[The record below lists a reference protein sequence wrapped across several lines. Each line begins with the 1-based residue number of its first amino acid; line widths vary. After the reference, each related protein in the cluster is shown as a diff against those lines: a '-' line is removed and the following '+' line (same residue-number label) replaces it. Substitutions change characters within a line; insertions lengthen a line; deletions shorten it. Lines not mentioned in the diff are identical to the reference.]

1 MALSAFPPQQVC
13 VPPTQLLQLAYDAT
27 TPIGLDSASVFNTY
41 STDNGTL
48 IINNQLTIPTQCNQG
63 VDIVF
68 LVDYT
73 GSMGGSING
82 VKAGIANILSTINAE
97 SSGDFRIGLCI
108 FDETTSSSNSNY
120 GGTSAYTSLP
130 ANQKVIINSGSGK
143 NQHITCLQPMNII
156 GNTSE
161 FQTKLALLNTGNLPL
176 GSGQGTPEPGGLG
189 VNEIVANS
197 IAGSFR
203 SNAIKVII
211 LITDAIPGGF
221 DDATSTTD
229 QTYFNNVLIPLCDT
243 NGVQALIQSS
253 RTFNSGGNYYNNLA
267 LGTTPLGRYDYVSF
281 DTAGSWINTG
291 LIAGI
296 EGLCD
301 ESYIPGCSDA
311 PVGWYYQNN
320 SPYAT
325 YFNGSTFTN
334 SYFFPATYNI
344 VGTPTMGVNENNA
357 TITFTTTTTYVANGT
372 TLYWNFGNTETNASD
387 YIENITSGSF
397 TINNNSGSFTL
408 TTRPDGV
415 TEGVEQLIIA
425 LRTGSTSGTIVDRSN
440 AMNIED
446 TSMTPTATPIPCYEY
461 TSIPFDDQFWVNYI
475 DCNGVAQYYYTQC
488 GSICRHTFCARSITS
503 SSDTVNITGSCT
515 GELTPTSTQS
525 PPPPP
530 TPTPIPPTP
539 TATDIPTGS
548 CQNTWINNNV
558 SSQYG
563 IRWRDPSGTY
573 IVKNFNQLL
582 STSGVW
588 RNGVEG
594 YVVSVCSN
602 EVTEAWDFVTNT
614 IVFLS
619 SDQFERLASGGI
631 CTANNDC
638 MYDAPSPTATAVPP
652 TATPYPTG
660 TPIPPT
666 ATPFPTATPAPSP
679 TSVPNPTATAIP
691 PTATSSG
698 GGAGYTWSWIN
709 GDDSFFLNDAAA
721 GSAGGG
727 TDSLTFGLSG
737 SGSEGRLTPNIV
749 SKGTNYSVSF
759 VYGMFTEGFHRGSV
773 NITSLDTGGN
783 TSLILTDLVLSHPL
797 ASGVTGTATGVLS
810 RYNEPDPEPTPFP
823 TATSIGS
830 PSGGGGGCLLEGT
843 LVSLA
848 NGTTI
853 AIEELITGTELSSII
868 VGDMPNSD
876 DVDTLLTWS
885 QANPTLANTTT
896 SVTNNKMSVTDT
908 ILNFNNDLIKSSAE
922 HLHIIKR
929 NNICMVVKAN
939 TIRLGDS
946 LISGTGSI
954 VLVTSVQVI
963 TGMFKVYE
971 LDVETNDTFI
981 ANGILTHNAK
991 ESLEPV

>member
-13 VPPTQLLQLAYDAT
+13 VPPTQLLQLAYDAS
-27 TPIGLDSASVFNTY
+27 TPVGLDSASVFNTY

-48 IINNQLTIPTQCNQG
+48 LINNQLTVPTQCNQG

-73 GSMGGSING
+73 SSMGSSING

-156 GNTSE
+156 GNTTE
-161 FQTKLALLNTGNLPL
+161 FQTKLALLNTSNLPL
-176 GSGQGTPEPGGLG
+176 GNGQLTPEPGGLG

-211 LITDAIPGGF
+211 LITDAVPGGF
-221 DDATSTTD
+221 DDASSTTD
-229 QTYFNNVLIPLCDT
+229 QNYFNNVLIPLCDT

-253 RTFNSGGNYYNNLA
+253 RTFNYGGNYYNNLA

-281 DTAGSWINTG
+281 DTAGNWINTG

-387 YIENITSGSF
+387 YNENITSGSF
-397 TINNNSGSFTL
+397 TINSNSGSFTL
-408 TTRPDGV
+408 TTRPDNV

-446 TSMTPTATPIPCYEY
+446 TSVPPPTATP
-461 TSIPFDDQFWVNYI
+461 
-475 DCNGVAQYYYTQC
+475 
-488 GSICRHTFCARSITS
+488 
-503 SSDTVNITGSCT
+503 
-515 GELTPTSTQS
+515 
-525 PPPPP
+525 
-530 TPTPIPPTP
+530 
-539 TATDIPTGS
+539 IPTGS

-573 IVKNFNQLL
+573 IVKNFSQLL
-582 STSGVW
+582 STAGVW

-594 YVVSVCSN
+594 YVVSVCSS

-614 IVFLS
+614 LVFLS

-631 CTANNDC
+631 CTANDDC
-638 MYDAPSPTATAVPP
+638 MYTAPSPTATAVPP

-759 VYGMFTEGFHRGSV
+759 VYGIFAEGFHRGSV

-810 RYNEPDPEPTPFP
+810 RYSEPDPDPTPFP
-823 TATSIGS
+823 TATS
-830 PSGGGGGCLLEGT
+830 SGDPTGGGGCLLEGT

-954 VLVTSVQVI
+954 VLITSVQVI

-991 ESLEPV
+991 EELEPE

>member
-13 VPPTQLLQLAYDAT
+13 VPPTQLLQLAYDAS
-27 TPIGLDSASVFNTY
+27 TPVGLDSASVFNTY

-48 IINNQLTIPTQCNQG
+48 LINNQLTVPTQCNQG

-73 GSMGGSING
+73 ASMGGSIDG

-156 GNTSE
+156 GNTTE
-161 FQTKLALLNTGNLPL
+161 FQTKLALLNTSNLPL
-176 GSGQGTPEPGGLG
+176 GNGQLTPEPGGLG

-211 LITDAIPGGF
+211 LITDAVPGGF
-221 DDATSTTD
+221 DDASSTTD
-229 QTYFNNVLIPLCDT
+229 QNYFNNVLIPLCDT

-253 RTFNSGGNYYNNLA
+253 RTFNYGGNYYNNLA

-281 DTAGSWINTG
+281 DAAGNWINTG

-334 SYFFPATYNI
+334 SYFFPSTYNI

-387 YIENITSGSF
+387 YNENITSGSF
-397 TINNNSGSFTL
+397 TINSNSGSFTL
-408 TTRPDGV
+408 TTRPDNV

-446 TSMTPTATPIPCYEY
+446 TSVPPPTATP
-461 TSIPFDDQFWVNYI
+461 
-475 DCNGVAQYYYTQC
+475 
-488 GSICRHTFCARSITS
+488 
-503 SSDTVNITGSCT
+503 
-515 GELTPTSTQS
+515 
-525 PPPPP
+525 
-530 TPTPIPPTP
+530 
-539 TATDIPTGS
+539 IPTGS

-594 YVVSVCSN
+594 YVVSVCSS

-614 IVFLS
+614 LVFLS

-631 CTANNDC
+631 CTANDDC

-759 VYGMFTEGFHRGSV
+759 VYGIFAEGFHRGSV

-810 RYNEPDPEPTPFP
+810 RYSEPEPDPTPFP

-954 VLVTSVQVI
+954 VLITSVQVI

-991 ESLEPV
+991 EELEPE

>member
-27 TPIGLDSASVFNTY
+27 TPIGLDNASVFNTY

-48 IINNQLTIPTQCNQG
+48 LINNQLTIPTQCNQG

-82 VKAGIANILSTINAE
+82 VKAGIANILSTINTE

-108 FDETTSSSNSNY
+108 FDETYSSANSNY
-120 GGTSAYTSLP
+120 GGASAYTSLP

-221 DDATSTTD
+221 DDASSTTD

-253 RTFNSGGNYYNNLA
+253 RTFNSGGNYYNDLA

-325 YFNGSTFTN
+325 YFNGSVFTN
-334 SYFFPATYNI
+334 SYWFPSTYNI

-357 TITFTTTTTYVANGT
+357 TITFTTTTSYVANGT
-372 TLYWNFGNTETNASD
+372 TLYWTFSNTETNASD

-397 TINNNSGSFTL
+397 TINSNSGSFTL
-408 TTRPDGV
+408 TTRPDSV

-446 TSMTPTATPIPCYEY
+446 TSVPPPTATP
-461 TSIPFDDQFWVNYI
+461 
-475 DCNGVAQYYYTQC
+475 
-488 GSICRHTFCARSITS
+488 
-503 SSDTVNITGSCT
+503 
-515 GELTPTSTQS
+515 
-525 PPPPP
+525 
-530 TPTPIPPTP
+530 
-539 TATDIPTGS
+539 IPTGS

-558 SSQYG
+558 GSRYG

-573 IVKNFNQLL
+573 IVKNFNQLQ
-582 STSGVW
+582 STANVW

-602 EVTEAWDFVTNT
+602 EVTQAWDFVMNT

-619 SDQFERLASGGI
+619 SDQFERLAAGGI

-638 MYDAPSPTATAVPP
+638 MYDAPSPT
-652 TATPYPTG
+652 G

-666 ATPFPTATPAPSP
+666 ATPFPTATAIPPTATPVPS
-679 TSVPNPTATAIP
+679 PTATAIP

-749 SKGTNYSVSF
+749 SKGTNYGVSF
-759 VYGMFTEGFHRGSV
+759 TYGIFADGFHRGSV

-810 RYNEPDPEPTPFP
+810 RYSEPEPDPTPFP

-853 AIEELITGTELSSII
+853 AIEELTTGTELSSII

-896 SVTNNKMSVTDT
+896 SVTNNKMSITDT
-908 ILNFNNDLIKSSAE
+908 IFNFNNDLIKSSAE

-991 ESLEPV
+991 ESLDETP

>member
-13 VPPTQLLQLAYDAT
+13 VPPTQLLQLAYDAS
-27 TPIGLDSASVFNTY
+27 TPVGLDSASVFNTY

-48 IINNQLTIPTQCNQG
+48 LINNQLTVPTQCNQG

-73 GSMGGSING
+73 ASMGGSIDG

-156 GNTSE
+156 GNTTE
-161 FQTKLALLNTGNLPL
+161 FQTKLALLNTSNLPL
-176 GSGQGTPEPGGLG
+176 GNGQLTPEPGGLG

-211 LITDAIPGGF
+211 LITDAVPGGF
-221 DDATSTTD
+221 DDASSTTD
-229 QTYFNNVLIPLCDT
+229 QNYFNNVLIPLCDT

-253 RTFNSGGNYYNNLA
+253 RTFNYGGNYYNNLA

-281 DTAGSWINTG
+281 DTAGNWINTG

-334 SYFFPATYNI
+334 SYFFPSTYNI

-387 YIENITSGSF
+387 YNENITSGSF
-397 TINNNSGSFTL
+397 TINSNSGSFTL
-408 TTRPDGV
+408 TTRPDNV

-446 TSMTPTATPIPCYEY
+446 TSVPPPTATP
-461 TSIPFDDQFWVNYI
+461 
-475 DCNGVAQYYYTQC
+475 
-488 GSICRHTFCARSITS
+488 
-503 SSDTVNITGSCT
+503 
-515 GELTPTSTQS
+515 
-525 PPPPP
+525 
-530 TPTPIPPTP
+530 
-539 TATDIPTGS
+539 IPTGS

-573 IVKNFNQLL
+573 IVKNFSQLL
-582 STSGVW
+582 STAGVW

-594 YVVSVCSN
+594 YVVSVCSS

-614 IVFLS
+614 LVFLS

-631 CTANNDC
+631 CTANDDC

-759 VYGMFTEGFHRGSV
+759 VYGIFAEGFHRGSV

-810 RYNEPDPEPTPFP
+810 RYSEPDPDPTPFP
-823 TATSIGS
+823 TATS
-830 PSGGGGGCLLEGT
+830 SGDPTGGGGCLLEGT

-954 VLVTSVQVI
+954 VLITSVQVI

-991 ESLEPV
+991 EELEPE

>member
-13 VPPTQLLQLAYDAT
+13 VPPTQLLQLAYDAS
-27 TPIGLDSASVFNTY
+27 TPVGLDSASVFNTY

-48 IINNQLTIPTQCNQG
+48 LINNQLTVPTQCNQG

-73 GSMGGSING
+73 SSMGSSING

-156 GNTSE
+156 GNTTE
-161 FQTKLALLNTGNLPL
+161 FQTKLALLNTSNLPL
-176 GSGQGTPEPGGLG
+176 GNGQLTPEPGGLG

-211 LITDAIPGGF
+211 LITDAVPGGF
-221 DDATSTTD
+221 DDASSTTD
-229 QTYFNNVLIPLCDT
+229 QNYFNNVLIPLCDT

-253 RTFNSGGNYYNNLA
+253 RTFNYGGNYYNNLA

-281 DTAGSWINTG
+281 DTAGNWINTG

-387 YIENITSGSF
+387 YNENITSGSF
-397 TINNNSGSFTL
+397 TINSNSGSFTL
-408 TTRPDGV
+408 TTRPDNV

-446 TSMTPTATPIPCYEY
+446 TSVPPPTATP
-461 TSIPFDDQFWVNYI
+461 
-475 DCNGVAQYYYTQC
+475 
-488 GSICRHTFCARSITS
+488 
-503 SSDTVNITGSCT
+503 
-515 GELTPTSTQS
+515 
-525 PPPPP
+525 
-530 TPTPIPPTP
+530 
-539 TATDIPTGS
+539 IPTGS

-558 SSQYG
+558 GSQYG

-573 IVKNFNQLL
+573 IVKNFSQLL
-582 STSGVW
+582 STAGVW

-594 YVVSVCSN
+594 YVVSVCSS

-614 IVFLS
+614 LVFLS

-631 CTANNDC
+631 CTANDDC

-759 VYGMFTEGFHRGSV
+759 VYGIFAEGFHRGSV

-810 RYNEPDPEPTPFP
+810 RYSEPDPDPTPFP
-823 TATSIGS
+823 TATS
-830 PSGGGGGCLLEGT
+830 SGDPTGGGGCLLEGT

-954 VLVTSVQVI
+954 VLITSVQVI

-991 ESLEPV
+991 EELEPE

>member
-13 VPPTQLLQLAYDAT
+13 VPPTQLLQLAYDAS
-27 TPIGLDSASVFNTY
+27 TPVGLDSASVFNTY

-48 IINNQLTIPTQCNQG
+48 LINNQLTVPTQCNQG

-73 GSMGGSING
+73 ASMGGSIDG

-156 GNTSE
+156 GNTTE
-161 FQTKLALLNTGNLPL
+161 FQTKLALLNTSNLPL
-176 GSGQGTPEPGGLG
+176 GNGQGIPEPGGLG

-211 LITDAIPGGF
+211 LITDAVPGGF
-221 DDATSTTD
+221 DDASSTTD
-229 QTYFNNVLIPLCDT
+229 QNYFNNVLIPLCDT

-253 RTFNSGGNYYNNLA
+253 RTFNYGGNYYNNLA

-281 DTAGSWINTG
+281 DTAGNWINTG

-387 YIENITSGSF
+387 YNENITSGSF
-397 TINNNSGSFTL
+397 TINSNSGSFTL
-408 TTRPDGV
+408 TTRPDNV

-446 TSMTPTATPIPCYEY
+446 TSMTPT
-461 TSIPFDDQFWVNYI
+461 
-475 DCNGVAQYYYTQC
+475 
-488 GSICRHTFCARSITS
+488 
-503 SSDTVNITGSCT
+503 
-515 GELTPTSTQS
+515 
-525 PPPPP
+525 
-530 TPTPIPPTP
+530 PTP
-539 TATDIPTGS
+539 TATPIPTGS

-558 SSQYG
+558 GSRYG

-602 EVTEAWDFVTNT
+602 EMTQAWDFAIPAT
-614 IVFLS
+614 VFLS

-638 MYDAPSPTATAVPP
+638 MYTAPNPTATAVP
-652 TATPYPTG
+652 
-660 TPIPPT
+660 PPT

-698 GGAGYTWSWIN
+698 GGAGYTWSWID

-727 TDSLTFGLSG
+727 TDSLVFGLSG
-737 SGSEGRLTPNIV
+737 SGREGNITPNIV
-749 SKGTNYSVSF
+749 SKGTNYGVSF
-759 VYGMFTEGFHRGSV
+759 TYGIYAGGFHRGSV

-810 RYNEPDPEPTPFP
+810 RYSEPEPEPTSPPTP

-896 SVTNNKMSVTDT
+896 SVTNNKMSVTGT

-954 VLVTSVQVI
+954 VLITSVQVI

-991 ESLEPV
+991 DERFDPV

>member
-27 TPIGLDSASVFNTY
+27 TPIGLDNASVFNTY

-48 IINNQLTIPTQCNQG
+48 LINNQLTIPTQCNQG

-108 FDETTSSSNSNY
+108 FDETYSSSNSNY

-221 DDATSTTD
+221 DDASSTTD

-253 RTFNSGGNYYNNLA
+253 RTFNSGGNYYNDLA

-325 YFNGSTFTN
+325 YFNGSVFTN
-334 SYFFPATYNI
+334 SYWFPSTYNI

-357 TITFTTTTTYVANGT
+357 TITFTTTTSYVANGT
-372 TLYWNFGNTETNASD
+372 TLYWTFSNTETNASD

-408 TTRPDGV
+408 TTRPDSV

-446 TSMTPTATPIPCYEY
+446 TSVPPPTATP
-461 TSIPFDDQFWVNYI
+461 
-475 DCNGVAQYYYTQC
+475 
-488 GSICRHTFCARSITS
+488 
-503 SSDTVNITGSCT
+503 
-515 GELTPTSTQS
+515 
-525 PPPPP
+525 
-530 TPTPIPPTP
+530 
-539 TATDIPTGS
+539 IPTGS

-558 SSQYG
+558 GSRYG
-563 IRWRDPSGTY
+563 IRYRDPSGTY
-573 IVKNFNQLL
+573 IVKNFNQLQ
-582 STSGVW
+582 STANVW

-602 EVTEAWDFVTNT
+602 EVTQAWDFVMNT
-614 IVFLS
+614 TVFLS
-619 SDQFERLASGGI
+619 SDQFERLAAGGI

-638 MYDAPSPTATAVPP
+638 MYDAPS
-652 TATPYPTG
+652 PTG

-759 VYGMFTEGFHRGSV
+759 VYGIFAEGFHRGSV

-810 RYNEPDPEPTPFP
+810 RYSEPDPDPTPFP
-823 TATSIGS
+823 TATS
-830 PSGGGGGCLLEGT
+830 SGDPTGGGGCLLEGT

-853 AIEELITGTELSSII
+853 AIEELTTGTELSSII

-954 VLVTSVQVI
+954 VLITSVQVI

-991 ESLEPV
+991 EELEPE

>member
-13 VPPTQLLQLAYDAT
+13 VPPTQLLQLAYDAS
-27 TPIGLDSASVFNTY
+27 TPVGLDSASVFNTY

-48 IINNQLTIPTQCNQG
+48 LINNQLTVPTQCNQG

-73 GSMGGSING
+73 ASMGGSIDG

-108 FDETTSSSNSNY
+108 FDETISSSNSNY

-156 GNTSE
+156 GNTTE
-161 FQTKLALLNTGNLPL
+161 FQTKLALLNTSNLPL
-176 GSGQGTPEPGGLG
+176 GNGQLTPEPGGLG

-211 LITDAIPGGF
+211 LITDAVPGGF
-221 DDATSTTD
+221 DDASSTTD
-229 QTYFNNVLIPLCDT
+229 QNYFNNVLIPLCDT

-253 RTFNSGGNYYNNLA
+253 RTFNYGGNYYNNLA

-281 DTAGSWINTG
+281 DTAGNWINTG

-387 YIENITSGSF
+387 YNENITSGSF
-397 TINNNSGSFTL
+397 TINSNSGSFTL
-408 TTRPDGV
+408 TTRPDNV

-446 TSMTPTATPIPCYEY
+446 TSVPPPTATP
-461 TSIPFDDQFWVNYI
+461 
-475 DCNGVAQYYYTQC
+475 
-488 GSICRHTFCARSITS
+488 
-503 SSDTVNITGSCT
+503 
-515 GELTPTSTQS
+515 
-525 PPPPP
+525 
-530 TPTPIPPTP
+530 
-539 TATDIPTGS
+539 IPTGS

-573 IVKNFNQLL
+573 IVKNFSQLL
-582 STSGVW
+582 STAGVW

-594 YVVSVCSN
+594 YVVSVCSS

-614 IVFLS
+614 LVFLS

-631 CTANNDC
+631 CTANDDC
-638 MYDAPSPTATAVPP
+638 MYTAPSPTATPVPP
-652 TATPYPTG
+652 TATPYPTATAIPPTG

-666 ATPFPTATPAPSP
+666 ATAIPPTATP
-679 TSVPNPTATAIP
+679 IP

-759 VYGMFTEGFHRGSV
+759 VYGIFAEGFHRGSV

-810 RYNEPDPEPTPFP
+810 RYSEPDPDPTPFP
-823 TATSIGS
+823 TATS
-830 PSGGGGGCLLEGT
+830 SGDPTGGGGCLLEGT

-954 VLVTSVQVI
+954 VLITSVQVI

-991 ESLEPV
+991 EELEPE

>member
-13 VPPTQLLQLAYDAT
+13 VPPTQLLQLAYDAS
-27 TPIGLDSASVFNTY
+27 TPVGLDSASVFNTY

-48 IINNQLTIPTQCNQG
+48 LINNQLTVPTQCNQG

-73 GSMGGSING
+73 SSMGSSING

-108 FDETTSSSNSNY
+108 FDETYSSANSNY
-120 GGTSAYTSLP
+120 GGASAYTSLP

-156 GNTSE
+156 GNTTE
-161 FQTKLALLNTGNLPL
+161 FQTKLALLNTSNLPL
-176 GSGQGTPEPGGLG
+176 GNGQLTPEPGGLG

-221 DDATSTTD
+221 DDASSTTD
-229 QTYFNNVLIPLCDT
+229 QNYFNNVLIPLCDT

-253 RTFNSGGNYYNNLA
+253 RTFNYGGNYYNNLA

-281 DTAGSWINTG
+281 DTAGNWINTG

-408 TTRPDGV
+408 TTRPDSV

-446 TSMTPTATPIPCYEY
+446 TSVPPPTATP
-461 TSIPFDDQFWVNYI
+461 
-475 DCNGVAQYYYTQC
+475 
-488 GSICRHTFCARSITS
+488 
-503 SSDTVNITGSCT
+503 
-515 GELTPTSTQS
+515 
-525 PPPPP
+525 
-530 TPTPIPPTP
+530 
-539 TATDIPTGS
+539 IPTGS

-573 IVKNFNQLL
+573 IVKNFSQLL
-582 STSGVW
+582 STAGVW

-594 YVVSVCSN
+594 YVVSVCSS

-614 IVFLS
+614 LVFLS

-631 CTANNDC
+631 CTANDDC

-679 TSVPNPTATAIP
+679 TSVPSPTATAIP

-737 SGSEGRLTPNIV
+737 SGSEGSLTPNIV

-759 VYGMFTEGFHRGSV
+759 VYGIFAEGFHRGSV

-810 RYNEPDPEPTPFP
+810 RYSEPDPDPTPFP
-823 TATSIGS
+823 TATS
-830 PSGGGGGCLLEGT
+830 SGDPTGGGGCLLEGT

-954 VLVTSVQVI
+954 VLITSVQVI

-991 ESLEPV
+991 EELEPE

>member
-13 VPPTQLLQLAYDAT
+13 VPPTQLLQLAYDAS
-27 TPIGLDSASVFNTY
+27 TPVGLDSASVFNTY

-48 IINNQLTIPTQCNQG
+48 LINNQLTVPTQCNQG

-73 GSMGGSING
+73 ASMGGSIDG

-156 GNTSE
+156 GNTTE
-161 FQTKLALLNTGNLPL
+161 FQTKLALLNTSNLPL
-176 GSGQGTPEPGGLG
+176 GNGQLTPEPGGLG

-211 LITDAIPGGF
+211 LITDAVPGGF
-221 DDATSTTD
+221 DDASSTTD
-229 QTYFNNVLIPLCDT
+229 QNYFNNVLIPLCDT

-253 RTFNSGGNYYNNLA
+253 RTFNYGGNYYNNLA

-281 DTAGSWINTG
+281 DTAGNWINTG

-387 YIENITSGSF
+387 YNENITSGSF
-397 TINNNSGSFTL
+397 TINSNSGSFTL
-408 TTRPDGV
+408 TTRPDNV

-446 TSMTPTATPIPCYEY
+446 TSVPPPTATP
-461 TSIPFDDQFWVNYI
+461 
-475 DCNGVAQYYYTQC
+475 
-488 GSICRHTFCARSITS
+488 
-503 SSDTVNITGSCT
+503 
-515 GELTPTSTQS
+515 
-525 PPPPP
+525 
-530 TPTPIPPTP
+530 
-539 TATDIPTGS
+539 IPTGS

-573 IVKNFNQLL
+573 IVKNFSQLL
-582 STSGVW
+582 STAGVW

-594 YVVSVCSN
+594 YVVSVCSS

-614 IVFLS
+614 LVFLS

-631 CTANNDC
+631 CTANDDC

-759 VYGMFTEGFHRGSV
+759 VYGIFAEGFHRGSV

-810 RYNEPDPEPTPFP
+810 RYSEPDPDPTPFP
-823 TATSIGS
+823 TATS
-830 PSGGGGGCLLEGT
+830 SGDPTGGGGCLLEGT

-954 VLVTSVQVI
+954 VLITSVQVI

-991 ESLEPV
+991 EELEPE

>member
-108 FDETTSSSNSNY
+108 FDETYSSSNSNY

-221 DDATSTTD
+221 DDASSTTD

-253 RTFNSGGNYYNNLA
+253 RTFNSGGNYYNDLA

-325 YFNGSTFTN
+325 YFNGSVFTN
-334 SYFFPATYNI
+334 SYWFPSTYNI

-372 TLYWNFGNTETNASD
+372 TLYWTFGNTETNASD
-387 YIENITSGSF
+387 YNENITSGSF

-446 TSMTPTATPIPCYEY
+446 TSVPPPTATPIP
-461 TSIPFDDQFWVNYI
+461 S
-475 DCNGVAQYYYTQC
+475 
-488 GSICRHTFCARSITS
+488 
-503 SSDTVNITGSCT
+503 
-515 GELTPTSTQS
+515 
-525 PPPPP
+525 
-530 TPTPIPPTP
+530 
-539 TATDIPTGS
+539 GS

-558 SSQYG
+558 GSRYG
-563 IRWRDPSGTY
+563 IRYRDPSGTY

-602 EVTEAWDFVTNT
+602 EVTQAWDFVTST
-614 IVFLS
+614 AVFLS

-638 MYDAPSPTATAVPP
+638 MYAAPSPTATAVPP

-759 VYGMFTEGFHRGSV
+759 VYGIFAEGFHRGSV

-797 ASGVTGTATGVLS
+797 ASAVTGTATGVLS
-810 RYNEPDPEPTPFP
+810 RYSEPEPDPTPFP

-954 VLVTSVQVI
+954 VLITSVQVI

-991 ESLEPV
+991 ESLDESP